1 VVESTAAKTAGLRY
15 AIGVAA
21 EEAASLGTVLQK
33 VKDTSA
39 GSRLYRRK
47 NRRLILRRRHQLLDV
62 HQAVIAVI
70 IGIPCDLGFLEMC
83 NFGVRDNLEI
93 SENFVVV
100 VVVWLPMLITWMFRV
115 T

>member
-1 VVESTAAKTAGLRY
+1 M
-15 AIGVAA
+15 
-21 EEAASLGTVLQK
+21 
-33 VKDTSA
+33 
-39 GSRLYRRK
+39 
-47 NRRLILRRRHQLLDV
+47 
-62 HQAVIAVI
+62 AVI

-115 T
+115 TENLYYLVVRM